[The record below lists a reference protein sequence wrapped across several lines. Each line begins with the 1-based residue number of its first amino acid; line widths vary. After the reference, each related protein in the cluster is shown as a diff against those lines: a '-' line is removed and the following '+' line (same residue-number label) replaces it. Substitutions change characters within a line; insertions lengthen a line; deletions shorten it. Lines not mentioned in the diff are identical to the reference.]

1 MDEYVNN
8 RIIGGSIVNEVTRE
22 TSGNKNDFI
31 KRLDMLA
38 TTLSLNEDRKL
49 ISLEKYR
56 LLFSTYKKMI
66 ETDVDHF
73 F

>member
-1 MDEYVNN
+1 M
-8 RIIGGSIVNEVTRE
+8 NEVTRE

-73 F
+73 FFRETKTIKSG